1 MGHVVSVVMG
11 EPPRGSLTSM
21 GTPGR
26 LRDPRDIERVS
37 PQEEALR
44 RGGRGDGPGLQ
55 PFLLLLRALVAHSAS
70 SISAAGCWMFQL
82 RRVGSISLT
91 RD

>member
-1 MGHVVSVVMG
+1 MSVVTG
-11 EPPRGSLTSM
+11 EPPRGSLTSV

-26 LRDPRDIERVS
+26 LRDPRDIQCVS

-44 RGGRGDGPGLQ
+44 RGGQGDGPGLQ
-55 PFLLLLRALVAHSAS
+55 PFLLLLRVLVAHSVS
-70 SISAAGCWMFQL
+70 SISLAECWMFQL